1 MTVAAGGEAVPLE
14 TPNQVATK
22 GAVVGLVGI
31 YLVYLN
37 DLLGVTYFAF
47 LAGIGAVF
55 AIRWGADAVRR
66 VCSYGIGTGVPSI
79 GMLALGMGL
88 VAAIFGLALGA
99 RLGPALGPM
108 SMFVG
113 PIAGFIVA
121 VAIGWV
127 IGTLANK
134 VIKLNIPIMERCC
147 MEIAGAGVLAMI
159 GLSTVIAGSFDF
171 ALIVERVIQPG
182 YIAPVFILG
191 ALGILHPFN
200 ANLGPD
206 EVQDRTLTQAYS
218 TGAIAMTIA
227 GICSVAVLGSV
238 ALIAIV
244 IGFVIWYVNFTMFF
258 RKVERDAYKYAGTG
272 LLPPG
277 AM

>member
-1 MTVAAGGEAVPLE
+1 MTVAAAGEAVSTE

-37 DLLGVTYFAF
+37 TILDVTWFAF

-88 VAAIFGLALGA
+88 VAAVFGLAFGNTI
-99 RLGPALGPM
+99 GVM
-108 SMFVG
+108 IIG

-159 GLSTVIAGSFDF
+159 GLSAVIAGSFEY
-171 ALIVERVIQPG
+171 AAVLEEVIQTG

-200 ANLGPD
+200 ASLGPD
-206 EVQDRTLTQAYS
+206 ETQDRTLTHAYS
-218 TGAIAMTIA
+218 TGAVAMTIA
-227 GICSVAVLGSV
+227 GICSIAVLGSV
-238 ALIAIV
+238 AAISIV
-244 IGFVIWYVNFTMFF
+244 VGAIIWYVNFTGFV
-258 RKVERDAYKYAGTG
+258 RLVKRDAGAGYVGTG